1 MPHKHMKQAKDHVC
15 SPEHPEDIYL
25 SYTNDVQVTTLYTR
39 EVTTLRNSTSCQGF
53 N

>member
-1 MPHKHMKQAKDHVC
+1 MPHKHMKQAEDHVC

-25 SYTNDVQVTTLYTR
+25 SYTNKVHVTTLFTR
-39 EVTTLRNSTSCQGF
+39 EVMTLRNSISCQRL